1 MELIVICLV
10 AFLTAILTFFTG
22 FGLGT
27 ILMPV
32 FAIFFPIEIAIAITG
47 VVHFSNNLFKISL
60 VGKRADKE
68 VLYKFGIPA
77 ILASFAGAWLLIR
90 ITKMPSLLEYQLWG
104 KNFEITPVKLIIA
117 LLLMVFSLLEI
128 LPSVQKV
135 QFSRNKLAVGGVL
148 SGFFGGLTG
157 IQGAIR
163 SAFLIKSGLS
173 KEAYIATGVI
183 IASLVD
189 FTRLS
194 VYASRIKEANLH
206 EHLILII
213 SATFAAMIGAFFGN
227 KMLKKVTLR
236 FVQIL
241 VAIMLF
247 LIALALGAG
256 IISNQDK

>member
-1 MELIVICLV
+1 MGIFIICLL
-10 AFLTAILTFFTG
+10 AFLTAVLTFFSG

-32 FAIFFPIEIAIAITG
+32 FAIFFPIEIAIALTG
-47 VVHFSNNLFKISL
+47 VVHFFNNLFKMSL
-60 VGKRADKE
+60 VGKRADRE
-68 VLYKFGIPA
+68 VLLKFGIPA
-77 ILASFAGAWLLIR
+77 ILASFTGAWLLLR
-90 ITKMPSLLEYQLWG
+90 ITKMPSLLEYHLWD

-117 LLLMVFSLLEI
+117 ILLIIFSLPDI
-128 LPSVQKV
+128 LPAVQKV
-135 QFSRNKLAVGGVL
+135 QFSRNKLALGGVL

-173 KEAYIATGVI
+173 KEAYIATGVV

-194 VYASRIKEANLH
+194 VYASRFKKANLDDH
-206 EHLILII
+206 MILII
-213 SATFAAMIGAFFGN
+213 SATLAAIIGAFIGN
-227 KMLKKVTLR
+227 KLLRKVTLR
-236 FVQIL
+236 FVQVL

-247 LIALALGAG
+247 LIAIALGAG
-256 IISNQDK
+256 IL